1 MLDRA
6 MEAIFMTAELKDVG
20 ARGIDGPF
28 DAATVN
34 SLAASDLV
42 EPDRFA
48 GRMYTDEDIFDEE
61 MSKVFER
68 TWVWVAH
75 ESELPKPGSFKTA
88 FVGRQ
93 PVIVTRDRKGN
104 INTMLN
110 RCRHRGASVCEQ
122 KSGQANGFTCP
133 YHAWSYGLD
142 GKLRGIP
149 YPDGYEGV
157 MEKGGIALRRLRTES
172 YGGMVFATF
181 AEESDALE
189 PLEDFL
195 GDVKAWIDRFT
206 KQGGGYPIKVI
217 GTHQFRFNGNWKIQ
231 LENTT
236 DGYHFPIVHRSWM
249 ASVDA
254 ETADMMSFMTDP
266 EAVTHDLGN
275 GHSVA
280 QMVPQH
286 SDLDIDDGSEQIQ
299 ERFAPLAQTLKDKG
313 LDEAAIRKHM
323 RAMHGT
329 GFNLNLF
336 PNVSMSISFL
346 RVLRPV
352 SVNETVIEHIALGP
366 DGPAEIVNPINRERL
381 RIHEHFQGPFG
392 FGTPDD
398 AEGWDRVQR
407 GASAAPDMPILV
419 NRGLARE
426 KPSPEGWPTSHV
438 TDETGMRAGYAKWKE
453 MMSDD

>member
-1 MLDRA
+1 MIENVL
-6 MEAIFMTAELKDVG
+6 G
-20 ARGIDGPF
+20 AAP
-28 DAATVN
+28 A
-34 SLAASDLV
+34 DLV
-42 EPDRFA
+42 REDRVA
-48 GRMYTDEDIFDEE
+48 GRLYTDPELFELE
-61 MSKVFER
+61 MTRIFER
-68 TWVWVAH
+68 SWIWVAH
-75 ESELPKPGSFKTA
+75 SSELPRAGSFKST

-93 PVIVTRDRKGN
+93 PVIVTKDRKGVVR
-104 INTMLN
+104 TLLN
-110 RCRHRGASVCEQ
+110 RCRHRGASVCE
-122 KSGQANGFTCP
+122 KPSGQVNGFTCP

-142 GKLRGIP
+142 GSLRGIP

-157 MEKGGIALRRLRTES
+157 MEKRDLSLGKLRTES
-172 YGGMVFATF
+172 YGGMIFATLN
-181 AEESDALE
+181 EDAE

-195 GDVKAWIDRFT
+195 GDARLWIDRFM
-206 KQGGGYPIKVI
+206 KQGGGYPIKVL
-217 GTHQFRFNGNWKIQ
+217 GRHQFSFRGNWKIQ

-266 EAVTHDLGN
+266 TCTTHDLGH
-275 GHSVA
+275 GHSVM
-280 QMVPQH
+280 QMVPEH
-286 SDLDIDDGSEQIQ
+286 SDLDADDGSEPLQG
-299 ERFAPLAQTLKDKG
+299 RFDDLVAELSKTLDRAQV
-313 LDEAAIRKHM
+313 RKVV

-336 PNVSMSISFL
+336 PNVSMSAAFF
-346 RVLRPV
+346 RVLRPI
-352 SVNETVIEHIALGP
+352 SVNETRIEHVAIGP
-366 DGPAEIVNPINRERL
+366 DGPPELDAVNRERL

-407 GASAAPDMPILV
+407 GAAAAPAMPILV

-426 KPSPEGWPTSHV
+426 KPGPEGWPTSHV
-438 TDETGMRAGYAKWKE
+438 TDETGMRAAYAQWKA

>member
-1 MLDRA
+1 
-6 MEAIFMTAELKDVG
+6 MTENVFDV
-20 ARGIDGPF
+20 AP
-28 DAATVN
+28 A
-34 SLAASDLV
+34 DLV
-42 EPDRFA
+42 SGDRVA
-48 GRMYTDEDIFDEE
+48 GRLYTDPQIFEQE
-61 MSKVFER
+61 MTRIFER

-75 ESELPKPGSFKTA
+75 ESEVPKPGSFKSTY
-88 FVGRQ
+88 VGRQ
-93 PVIVTRDRKGN
+93 PVIVTRDRKGA
-104 INTMLN
+104 IHTLLN
-110 RCRHRGASVCEQ
+110 RCRHRGASLCE
-122 KSGQANGFTCP
+122 KPKGQANGFTCP

-157 MEKGGIALRRLRTES
+157 VDKTELSLKKLRTES

-181 AEESDALE
+181 DDGIE
-189 PLEDFL
+189 PLEEFL
-195 GDVKAWIDRFT
+195 GDARLWIDRFM
-206 KQGGGYPIKVI
+206 KQGGGYPIKVL
-217 GTHQFRFNGNWKIQ
+217 GKHQFRFKGNWKIQ

-266 EAVTHDLGN
+266 EAITHDLGQ
-275 GHSVA
+275 GHSVM
-280 QMVPQH
+280 QMVPEH
-286 SDLDIDDGSEQIQ
+286 SDLDADDGSEPLQA
-299 ERFAPLAQTLKDKG
+299 RFGHLVEELSKTLDAAQV
-313 LDEAAIRKHM
+313 RKLI

-336 PNVSMSISFL
+336 PNVSMSAAFF

-352 SVNETVIEHIALGP
+352 AVDETVIEHIAIGP
-366 DGPAEIVNPINRERL
+366 DGPPEVDIVNRERL

-407 GASAAPDMPILV
+407 GAQGAPEMPIMV
-419 NRGLARE
+419 NRGLSRE

-438 TDETGMRAGYAKWKE
+438 TDETGMRAAYDQWKQ

>member
-1 MLDRA
+1 
-6 MEAIFMTAELKDVG
+6 MTAHS
-20 ARGIDGPF
+20 
-28 DAATVN
+28 AAP
-34 SLAASDLV
+34 ADLV
-42 EPDRFA
+42 SGDRVA
-48 GRMYTDEDIFDEE
+48 ARMYTDPEIFELE
-61 MSKVFER
+61 IARIFES
-68 TWVWVAH
+68 TWIWVAH
-75 ESELPKPGSFKTA
+75 ESELPKPGSFKSTY
-88 FVGRQ
+88 VGRQ
-93 PVIVTRDRKGN
+93 PVIVTRNRKGR
-104 INTMLN
+104 INTLLN

-122 KSGQANGFTCP
+122 RQGVANGFTCP
-133 YHAWSYGLD
+133 YHAWSYSLD
-142 GKLRGIP
+142 GQLRGIP
-149 YPDGYEGV
+149 YPEGYEGV
-157 MEKGGIALRRLRTES
+157 VEKGDLSLRTLRTES

-181 AEESDALE
+181 AEDIE

-195 GDVKAWIDRFT
+195 GDAKLWIDRFM
-206 KQGGGYPIKVI
+206 KQGGGYPIKVL
-217 GTHQFRFNGNWKIQ
+217 GTHRFTFHGNWKIQ

-266 EAVTHDLGN
+266 EALTHDLGH
-275 GHSVA
+275 GHSVM
-280 QMVPQH
+280 QMVPEH
-286 SDLDIDDGSEQIQ
+286 SDLDADDGSEPLQA
-299 ERFAPLAQTLKDKG
+299 RFDDLVAELQTTG
-313 LDEAAIRKHM
+313 LDDAAIRKLV

-336 PNVSMSISFL
+336 PNVSMSAAFF

-352 SVNETVIEHIALGP
+352 SVNETMIEHIAIGP
-366 DGPAEIVNPINRERL
+366 DGPAEIVNPVNRARL
-381 RIHEHFQGPFG
+381 RVHEHFQGPFG

-407 GASAAPDMPILV
+407 GAQGDPDMPILI

-438 TDETGMRAGYAKWKE
+438 TDETGMRAAYSQWKQ